1 MSFENDERGKGTNL
15 MNDSTTKNKDKS
27 NNSKFS
33 QNSLVKLEEKNNDLY
48 TEKSDNNIIESKLA
62 ESVDEN
68 IEVPEKV
75 KNDNVNI
82 LSDGKKENGMKEE
95 SREQEKDKQ
104 KRITELNSKKGQK
117 DDKIKICK
125 LQIRKKHFIIF
136 KLCTN
141 SNDFSFYFIYF
152 Y

>member
-1 MSFENDERGKGTNL
+1 
-15 MNDSTTKNKDKS
+15 
-27 NNSKFS
+27 
-33 QNSLVKLEEKNNDLY
+33 
-48 TEKSDNNIIESKLA
+48 
-62 ESVDEN
+62 
-68 IEVPEKV
+68 
-75 KNDNVNI
+75 
-82 LSDGKKENGMKEE
+82 MKEE